1 MKIVEKYISYIK
13 SIRRYSPRTVDVN
26 KDVLRSFV
34 LFASE
39 GEENP
44 GDKYILESLKPNIIR
59 AYEVFL
65 LDSNPPKKPSTV
77 NQHLSCISSF
87 CKFLIKEG
95 LLESNPVS
103 QIIRPK
109 IESRLPVFFKKEA
122 MDEYFRNTDWYAD
135 AESLETFVQDWH
147 TEQGKVHY
155 EKRLA
160 RAIISTLYGLGLR
173 RSELIGLNIGQADF
187 GRKVVKVRGKGNKMR
202 EIPFPDSLSEEIL
215 LYLKAV
221 EVMCEGQRSLTE
233 PLFITYTGRRL
244 YPGYVDKVVKS
255 ELSGVKGLTG
265 RKSPHVLRHSLAT
278 ELMNGN
284 ADLNSVKELL
294 GHSSLAATQ
303 VYTHTSVT
311 RLKDIYKQAH
321 PRAKNGGKYGD

>member
-1 MKIVEKYISYIK
+1 MNVVEKYISYIK
-13 SIRRYSPRTVDVN
+13 TIRRYSPRTVDIN

-39 GEENP
+39 GEEDP

-59 AYEVFL
+59 AYEVSL
-65 LDSNPPKKPSTV
+65 LDSDPPKKPSTV

-87 CKFLIKEG
+87 CKFLIKDG
-95 LLESNPVS
+95 QLDSNPVS
-103 QIIRPK
+103 MIVRPK
-109 IESRLPVFFKKEA
+109 AESRLPVFFKKEA
-122 MDEYFRNTDWYAD
+122 MDEYFKNTDWFAGP
-135 AESLETFVQDWH
+135 ESLEAFVLDWH
-147 TEQGKVHY
+147 TEQGKKAY

-160 RAIISTLYGLGLR
+160 RAMISTLYGLGLR
-173 RSELIGLNIGQADF
+173 RAELIGLNIGSADF

-221 EVMCEGQRSLTE
+221 EVMCGGQRSLTE

-278 ELMNGN
+278 ELMNGD